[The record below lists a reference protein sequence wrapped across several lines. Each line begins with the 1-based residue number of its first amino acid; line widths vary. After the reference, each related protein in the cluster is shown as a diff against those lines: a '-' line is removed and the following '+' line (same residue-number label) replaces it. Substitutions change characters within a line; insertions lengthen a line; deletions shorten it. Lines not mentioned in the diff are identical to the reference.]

1 MSLPLR
7 GGPAVESTTPPRL
20 PAHLQPNR
28 EIHIII
34 SVLSGSHG
42 AEQYWTSKVK
52 PMLDTHE
59 IKYSTHRTTSTQ
71 SIIDLCRDHFIHA
84 ATKGSKQTII
94 LLAGDGGVVDIVNT
108 ISGILMRD
116 TYDVRPGTI
125 FVRPVVVLF
134 PMGTANALAWSAG
147 IAQDPVKTMMEG
159 RSKPLPSFEAKFS
172 PGSKL
177 VADEGKERHD
187 IPLSHDRDA
196 AVLYGAVVAS
206 WGLHASLVH
215 MSDTAEYR
223 KHGVERFKMAA
234 GELMKEAHV
243 YQGDVKI
250 RRTRGEGWEDLD
262 YGLQDAWGRKVQ
274 GSQGQHNY
282 VLATLVSNL
291 EEKFCIS
298 PESKLLDGK
307 MRLVAIKPE
316 GPQEVMRLLGL
327 AYQGG
332 KHVVED
338 TVLYEEIESFKIEFR
353 EDDEQWRM
361 VCIDG
366 KIVAVGEGGWVE
378 IRMLP
383 AVGMDGRRVVELVC

>member
-7 GGPAVESTTPPRL
+7 EAPGGQTTTTAKL

-34 SVLSGSHG
+34 SVLSGSREG
-42 AEQYWTSKVK
+42 EQYWTTKVQ
-52 PMLDTHE
+52 PILDQHE
-59 IKYSTHRTTSTQ
+59 VKYSIHKTTSAQ
-71 SIIDLCRDHFIHA
+71 SIIDLCKNHFVHV
-84 ATKGSKQTII
+84 ATKGSKQTI
-94 LLAGDGGVVDIVNT
+94 LLFAGDGGVVDIVNT
-108 ISGILMRD
+108 ISGMLMRD

-125 FVRPVVVLF
+125 FVKPVIVLF
-134 PMGTANALAWSAG
+134 PMGTANALAWSAV
-147 IAQDPVKTMMEG
+147 IAQDPLKAMMEG
-159 RSKPLPSFEAKFS
+159 RPKPLPTFEARFS
-172 PGSKL
+172 PGSRL
-177 VADEGKERHD
+177 VADEGRRRYD
-187 IPLSHDRDA
+187 IPLNHDRDA
-196 AVLYGAVVAS
+196 AVSYGAVVAS

-243 YQGDVKI
+243 YEGEIKI
-250 RRTRGEGWEDLD
+250 RKSRDEEWQDLD

-274 GSQGQHNY
+274 GSQGQHSY

-298 PESKLLDGK
+298 PESTPLDGK

-327 AYQGG
+327 AYEGG
-332 KHVVED
+332 KHTKEN
-338 TVLYEEIESFKIEFR
+338 TMLYEEIESLRIDFR

-366 KIVAVGEGGWVE
+366 TIVAVDKGGWVE